1 MLCQVKC
8 LKRKACDAGVDIASR
23 GREGALTV
31 IREGV
36 WGPSVVQTRLG
47 NAGRAE
53 WRDGWVRKRRRRR
66 QGGWLHKLSVI
77 HTRTHFISPMVS
89 WLPRPLLFLDLRSH
103 CTCLELSI
111 YIGMG
116 ISRFPPPTSSRTVKH
131 THSASNSLTLTI
143 HVAAYHSWL
152 QTHPIA
158 AW

>member
-1 MLCQVKC
+1 M
-8 LKRKACDAGVDIASR
+8 
-23 GREGALTV
+23 
-31 IREGV
+31 
-36 WGPSVVQTRLG
+36 VQTRLG
-47 NAGRAE
+47 NAGRAG
-53 WRDGWVRKRRRRR
+53 WRDGWVRKRRRRRR

-131 THSASNSLTLTI
+131 THTLVHTQPQILSLSRFTLLHITADCKPTLLL
-143 HVAAYHSWL
+143 HGRVLVQNAEMCV
-152 QTHPIA
+152 
-158 AW
+158 